1 MQFARR
7 FKVRHGLRLLA
18 LWSLS
23 ALCGAAAAQ
32 EAWPQKPVTLLVSYP
47 AGGSVDVTARI
58 LQGPLSTE
66 LGQQIVVDNRGG
78 AGGTIATAA
87 VAKAR
92 PDGYTLLVTL
102 SSHTINPWIYDKL
115 PFDTRKD
122 FVPVS
127 LVASTPQVLV
137 AHPSFPATSLAQLLA
152 TGGGAAPIAY
162 GSAGV
167 GSPGHIAGELL
178 RMKSSAKFTHVPYR
192 GGGPATIAV
201 LGGEIPLL
209 WVSLPAIA
217 QHIKAGKVKAL
228 AVSTTER
235 APTLPDV
242 PAVAELIPGFRV
254 DAWNAIFAPAGTPPD
269 VVKKLERAVMNV
281 TRQPE
286 IKRAL
291 LEQGAVAV
299 GSSAEDLD
307 KVVASELQLWQTV
320 TREANMKAQ

>member
-1 MQFARR
+1 MRFQFPGFTRWAR
-7 FKVRHGLRLLA
+7 FLA
-18 LWSLS
+18 LA
-23 ALCGAAAAQ
+23 ALCCAAAAQ
-32 EAWPQKPVTLLVSYP
+32 EAFPQRPVTLLVSYP

-58 LQGPLSTE
+58 LQGPLSKE
-66 LGQQIVVDNRGG
+66 LGQQVIVDNKGG
-78 AGGTIATAA
+78 AAGTIATAA

-127 LVASTPQVLV
+127 LIASTPQVLV
-137 AHPSFPATSLAQLLA
+137 ANPSFPASSLAELLA
-152 TGGGAAPIAY
+152 FAQRAGGTPIPY

-167 GSPGHIAGELL
+167 GSPGHVAGELL
-178 RMKSSAKFTHVPYR
+178 RMKTGAKFTHVPYR

-209 WVSLPAIA
+209 WVSLPSIA
-217 QHIKAGKVKAL
+217 QQVKTGKLKAL
-228 AVSTTER
+228 AVSTLER
-235 APTLPDV
+235 SPTLPDV
-242 PAVAELIPGFRV
+242 PAVAELLSGFRV
-254 DAWNAIFAPAGTPPD
+254 DAWNAMFAPAGTPPD
-269 VVKKLERAVMNV
+269 VVRRLERAVMAV

-286 IKRAL
+286 IRQAL

-299 GSSAEDLD
+299 GSTSDELD
-307 KVVASELQLWQTV
+307 KVVATELQLWQAV

>member
-1 MQFARR
+1 MF
-7 FKVRHGLRLLA
+7 HLRSRITTWSCLVA
-18 LWSLS
+18 LTAAW
-23 ALCGAAAAQ
+23 GAASAQ
-32 EAWPQKPVTLLVSYP
+32 EAYPQKPVTLLVSYP

-58 LQGPLSTE
+58 LQGPLSKE
-66 LGQQIVVDNRGG
+66 LGQQIVVDNKGG

-92 PDGYTLLVTL
+92 PDGYTLLMTL

-115 PFDTRKD
+115 PFDTSKD
-122 FVPVS
+122 FIPVS

-137 AHPSFPATSLAQLLA
+137 ANPSFPASSLPELLA
-152 TGGGAAPIAY
+152 AARASGTPVSY

-178 RMKSSAKFTHVPYR
+178 RMKSGAKFTHVPYR

-209 WVSLPAIA
+209 WVSLPSVA
-217 QHIKAGKVKAL
+217 QHVKSGKLKAL
-228 AVSTTER
+228 AVSTLER

-242 PAVAELIPGFRV
+242 PTVAELIPGFRV
-254 DAWNAIFAPAGTPPD
+254 DAWNAIFVPAGTPPQ
-269 VVKKLERAVMNV
+269 VVQRLERAVRDV
-281 TRQPE
+281 TRQPAV
-286 IKRAL
+286 KQAL

-299 GSSAEDLD
+299 GSSAQELD
-307 KVVASELQLWQTV
+307 KVVSTELQLWQTV
-320 TREANMKAQ
+320 AREANMKAQ